1 MSRNTSGTG
10 GIGTM
15 DTRKAEEIFNSAPK
29 RMRDMA
35 EKMLEAHK
43 NAGLIE
49 VSGEGEKAWKGVL
62 IEACMAQ
69 ESAGRDLSREA
80 SKGALRR
87 LSQFKE
93 GEMKWRDWRE
103 EVEDL

>member
-29 RMRDMA
+29 RMRNMA

-62 IEACMAQ
+62 IEACMAMAQ
-69 ESAGRDLSREA
+69 ESAGRDLSRVATKE
-80 SKGALRR
+80 ALRR
-87 LSQFKE
+87 LPQFKE
-93 GEMKWRDWRE
+93 GEMKWRDWR
-103 EVEDL
+103 